1 MTIKDV
7 ILEIENVE
15 NQLSSMMV
23 EDAKTDL
30 NLLKNQLENQQLV
43 KFTADNL
50 GSSPMI
56 ENLEIKEIKGATK

>member
-1 MTIKDV
+1 MTIKEV

-30 NLLKNQLENQQLV
+30 NLLKNHLENQQFI
-43 KFTADNL
+43 KFTPDNL

-56 ENLEIKEIKGATK
+56 ENLEIKEIK

>member
-30 NLLKNQLENQQLV
+30 NLLKNELENQQLV
-43 KFTADNL
+43 KFTHDNL

-56 ENLEIKEIKGATK
+56 ENLEIKEIK